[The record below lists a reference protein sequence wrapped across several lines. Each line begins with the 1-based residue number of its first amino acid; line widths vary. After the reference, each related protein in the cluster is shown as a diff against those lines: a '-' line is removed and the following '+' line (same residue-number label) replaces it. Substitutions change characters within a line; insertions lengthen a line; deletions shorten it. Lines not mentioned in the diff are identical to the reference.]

1 MIALSMKTRNRK
13 VMAVK
18 KGAIQ
23 KQKLDSQLSGS
34 GELQDVADV
43 GVEHEKQDVILVP
56 VQLDWS
62 QLVPET
68 QVQFRHEIVQQQ
80 VWPMSNGCLVRLGL
94 ARGQGFT
101 TVEKLDHTLGLA
113 QLDLRCPTV
122 AKLCFVVLAIL
133 VLKMFIVLSKMLL

>member
-80 VWPMSNGCLVRLGL
+80 VWPMTNGCLV
-94 ARGQGFT
+94 
-101 TVEKLDHTLGLA
+101 VEG
-113 QLDLRCPTV
+113 P
-122 AKLCFVVLAIL
+122 L
-133 VLKMFIVLSKMLL
+133 V